1 VSDWRS
7 VIAEEWQRRHAHDA
21 ATDTF
26 PLMEQNFGTEEI
38 LAGVETLLS
47 GQLTLH
53 DRVRELEE
61 RFAAMVGAPF
71 AVMVNSG
78 SSANLLAVACA
89 SNPLR
94 SRHLRRDD
102 EVLVPA
108 VCWSTSV
115 WPIVQSGLTPVFVD
129 IDPRTLNISIDDV
142 RRKLTPRTRAVMVVH
157 VLGNACDMQA
167 IRSLAEERDLVVIE
181 DACESL
187 GTVSHG
193 RHAGT
198 HGDFGAYSFYYS
210 HHMTTGEGGMVV
222 CKTPEDQ
229 DLLRCLR
236 AHGWSRHLSNRA
248 EIEAAYPDIDPRFVF
263 VNLGYNVR
271 PLDIQGAIGLVQ
283 LERLPRMNEARN
295 HNRARMVEALR
306 AHPSW
311 RGQFQIAEAAEECIP
326 AWFGLAMLLTGDR
339 PLREFLDALTA
350 RGVENR
356 PIISGNFCRQP
367 AWQRLGY
374 AIDPRSFPGAEAVH
388 HGGFFIGV
396 QSRPLSPA
404 RIAALADRLLDP

>member
-1 VSDWRS
+1 
-7 VIAEEWQRRHAHDA
+7 
-21 ATDTF
+21 
-26 PLMEQNFGTEEI
+26 
-38 LAGVETLLS
+38 
-47 GQLTLH
+47 
-53 DRVRELEE
+53 
-61 RFAAMVGAPF
+61 MVGAPF

-89 SNPLR
+89 ANPLR
-94 SRHLRRDD
+94 ARHLRRDD

-115 WPIVQSGLTPVFVD
+115 WPIVQAGLTPVFVD
-129 IDPRTLNISIDDV
+129 VDPRTLNISIDDV
-142 RRKLTPRTRAVMVVH
+142 RRKLTPRTRAIMVVH

-167 IRSLAEERDLVVIE
+167 IRTLAEERDLVVIE

-193 RHAGT
+193 RSAGT
-198 HGDFGAYSFYYS
+198 HGDFGTYSFYYS

-222 CKTPEDQ
+222 CRTPEDQ

-248 EIEAAYPDIDPRFVF
+248 EIDAEYPDIDSRFVF

-295 HNRARMVEALR
+295 DNRVRMVEALR
-306 AHPSW
+306 GHPRW
-311 RGQFQIAEAAEECIP
+311 RGQFQIAEAERECTP

-388 HGGFFIGV
+388 HRGFFIGV
-396 QSRPLSPA
+396 QSRPLSDA
-404 RIAALADRLLDP
+404 RIAALADRLLDA